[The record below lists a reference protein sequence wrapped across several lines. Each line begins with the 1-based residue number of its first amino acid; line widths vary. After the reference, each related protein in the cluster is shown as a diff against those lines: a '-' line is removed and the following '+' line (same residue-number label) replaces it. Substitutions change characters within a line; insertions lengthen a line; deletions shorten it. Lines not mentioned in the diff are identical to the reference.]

1 MFEKIH
7 TSRYSIDG
15 EICSFSIMVVSSII
29 FCRKLKKEF
38 SQQGSH
44 VRGITCWKS
53 ISGYILK
60 GCSKVGL
67 PRGKQGQYEAQP
79 LGLPACIRPATM
91 GLGLAN
97 RAAPSTPVLDKIPLL
112 TVTVWSHSALSSL
125 CWILMYTSLVLLKL
139 CLTIPSIQ
147 ETSAVLRMIW
157 QEVLGMKS
165 STIVQWGETLEAIQ
179 ALSLQR
185 LA

>member
-1 MFEKIH
+1 M
-7 TSRYSIDG
+7 
-15 EICSFSIMVVSSII
+15 
-29 FCRKLKKEF
+29 
-38 SQQGSH
+38 
-44 VRGITCWKS
+44 
-53 ISGYILK
+53 
-60 GCSKVGL
+60 
-67 PRGKQGQYEAQP
+67 
-79 LGLPACIRPATM
+79 M
-91 GLGLAN
+91 GLGLAT

-125 CWILMYTSLVLLKL
+125 GWILMYTSSVLLKL
-139 CLTIPSIQ
+139 CLTITSIQ

-165 STIVQWGETLEAIQ
+165 STIVQWGEMLEAIQ